1 MPSLAQVPF
10 PLISPSI
17 TSILGTTFVV
27 YEKYE
32 FIKQIGHGAYGVVCS
47 AVDKTTGQKVAIK
60 KVIAL
65 LETFFSTF

>member
-1 MPSLAQVPF
+1 MPSLVQVLFFHFF
-10 PLISPSI
+10 PSL
-17 TSILGTTFVV
+17 TSNLGTTFVV

-60 KVIAL
+60 KVIAPFDTL
-65 LETFFSTF
+65 FSTF